1 MKNKAANMLYI
12 RILKRAFCLLIPA
25 LAVMLLCTHSSGAK
39 VHSGT
44 FEGNTR
50 WYYDTRTKT
59 VTIDCKGRMEDGGQ
73 HGVSMDWGGNERYLK
88 AQKAVFKKG
97 ITHIGDFAFDN
108 FQNIKEVVLPEGLVS
123 VGYSAFW
130 QTYHLKKV
138 NFPSTLRNIGGDA
151 FAESGIA
158 SVSLKH
164 VKKVESEAFSGSE
177 LRHVTI
183 PAGTSFGSYA
193 FCGCEKLKSVR
204 LEEGVKII
212 SRSMFSRSG
221 LRTVT
226 IPASVTEI
234 GEHAFFAFSPEEG
247 KLKKV
252 TIRSTQIKK
261 WGKEVFGKARKDL
274 VIRVPKS
281 KKKEYTK
288 ALRKGGLPKYVKIV
302 GMAI

>member
-1 MKNKAANMLYI
+1 MKNKAANMLYT

-25 LAVMLLCTHSSGAK
+25 LAVMLLCTHSSAK

-88 AQKAVFKKG
+88 AQKVVFKKG

-138 NFPSTLRNIGGDA
+138 NFPSTLKKIGGDA
-151 FAESGIA
+151 FDASGIE

-164 VKKVESEAFSGSE
+164 VEKVGSRAFSGTK
-177 LRHVTI
+177 LKQVTI
-183 PAGTSFGSYA
+183 PARTSFGSYA
-193 FCGCEKLKSVR
+193 FSSCTNLKSVR
-204 LEEGVKII
+204 IEEGVKTF
-212 SRSMFSRSG
+212 SSGMFSKCG
-221 LRTVT
+221 FKTVT
-226 IPASVTEI
+226 IPSSVTEI

-261 WGKEVFGKARKDL
+261 WGKGIFGKARKDL

-302 GMAI
+302 GM

>member
-1 MKNKAANMLYI
+1 MMDNVTSLGNI
-12 RILKRAFCLLIPA
+12 RILKRAFCLVISV
-25 LAVMLLCTHSSGAK
+25 LAVMLLYTSGSAR

-88 AQKAVFKKG
+88 TQKVVFKKG
-97 ITHIGDFAFDN
+97 IIHIGDFAFDN
-108 FQNIKEVVLPEGLVS
+108 FQNMKEVVLPEGLVS
-123 VGYSAFW
+123 IGYSAFW
-130 QTYHLKKV
+130 KTYHLKKIR
-138 NFPSTLRNIGGDA
+138 FPTPLKKIGENA
-151 FAESGIA
+151 FDGSGIE

-164 VKKVESEAFSGSE
+164 VKKVGSGAFSGTK
-177 LRHVTI
+177 LKHVTI

-193 FCGCEKLKSVR
+193 FPSCTDLKSVR
-204 LEEGVKII
+204 IEEGVKIL
-212 SRSMFSRSG
+212 SSGMFSQCG
-221 LRTVT
+221 FKTVT

-252 TIRSTQIKK
+252 TIRSTRIKK
-261 WGKEVFGKARKDL
+261 WGKEIFGKARKDL

-288 ALRKGGLPKYVKIV
+288 ALRKGGLPQYVKIV
-302 GMAI
+302 GM

>member
-1 MKNKAANMLYI
+1 MKKNVFSMI
-12 RILKRAFCLLIPA
+12 ITRILKRAFCLVIA
-25 LAVMLLCTHSSGAK
+25 TVAVMLLCTHSSAK

-73 HGVSMDWGGNERYLK
+73 HGVSMDWRGNERYLK
-88 AQKAVFKKG
+88 AQKVVFKKG
-97 ITHIGDFAFDN
+97 ITHIGKFAFDN

-123 VGYSAFW
+123 IRYSAFW
-130 QTYHLKKV
+130 KTYHLKKI
-138 NFPSTLRNIGGDA
+138 NFPSTLKKIEGDA
-151 FAESGIA
+151 FDASGIE

-164 VKKVESEAFSGSE
+164 VEKVGSGAFSGAE

-204 LEEGVKII
+204 FEEGVKTI
-212 SRSMFSRSG
+212 SHSMFAVSG

-226 IPASVTEI
+226 IPSSVTEI

-261 WGKEVFGKARKDL
+261 WRKEVFGKARKDL

-288 ALRKGGLPKYVKIV
+288 ALRKEGLPNYVKIV
-302 GMAI
+302 GM

>member
-1 MKNKAANMLYI
+1 MAK
-12 RILKRAFCLLIPA
+12 ILKRVCCLIIPA
-25 LAVMLLCTHSSGAK
+25 LAVMLLCTHSSAK

-59 VTIDCKGRMEDGGQ
+59 VTIACKGRMEDGGQ
-73 HGVSMDWGGNERYLK
+73 HGVSMDWRGNERYLK
-88 AQKAVFKKG
+88 AQKVVFKKG
-97 ITHIGDFAFDN
+97 ITHIGKFAFDN

-123 VGYSAFW
+123 IRYSAFW
-130 QTYHLKKV
+130 KTYHLKKI
-138 NFPSTLRNIGGDA
+138 NFPSSLKKIEVDA
-151 FAESGIA
+151 FDASGIE

-164 VKKVESEAFSGSE
+164 VEKVGSGAFSGTK
-177 LRHVTI
+177 LKQVTI
-183 PAGTSFGSYA
+183 PARTSFGSYA
-193 FCGCEKLKSVR
+193 FSSCTNLKSVR
-204 LEEGVKII
+204 IEEGVKTF
-212 SRSMFSRSG
+212 SSGMFSQCG
-221 LRTVT
+221 FRTVT
-226 IPASVTEI
+226 IPSSVTEI

-288 ALRKGGLPKYVKIV
+288 ALRKGGLPNYVKIV
-302 GMAI
+302 GM

>member
-1 MKNKAANMLYI
+1 MDNVTSLGNI
-12 RILKRAFCLLIPA
+12 RILKRACCLIITV
-25 LAVMLLCTHSSGAK
+25 LAVMLLCTNSSSAK

-73 HGVSMDWGGNERYLK
+73 HGVSLDWQESYLK
-88 AQKAVFKKG
+88 AERVVFKKG
-97 ITHIGDFAFDN
+97 ITYIGKMTFEN
-108 FQNIKEVVLPEGLVS
+108 FRKIKEIVLPEGLVS
-123 VGYSAFW
+123 IGYSAFED
-130 QTYHLKKV
+130 TSELKKIS
-138 NFPSTLRNIGGDA
+138 FPSTLKKIGKDA
-151 FAESGIA
+151 FDGSGIE
-158 SVSLKH
+158 SVSLKY
-164 VKKVESEAFSGSE
+164 VKKVGSGAFSGTK
-177 LRHVTI
+177 LKHVNI

-193 FCGCEKLKSVR
+193 FCGCDELKSVR
-204 LEEGVKII
+204 IEAGVKSI

-221 LRTVT
+221 LRTIT

-252 TIRSTQIKK
+252 TIRSTRIKK
-261 WGKEVFGKARKDL
+261 WGKEIFGKARKDL

-281 KKKEYTK
+281 KQKEYTK
-288 ALRKGGLPKYVKIV
+288 ALRKGGLPKYVKIE
-302 GMAI
+302 GM

>member
-1 MKNKAANMLYI
+1 MAK
-12 RILKRAFCLLIPA
+12 ILKRACCLVLPA
-25 LAVMLLCTHSSGAK
+25 LAVMLLCTHSSAK

-59 VTIDCKGRMEDGGQ
+59 VTIACKGRMEDGGQ
-73 HGVSMDWGGNERYLK
+73 HGVSMDWHGNRWYMKAERV
-88 AQKAVFKKG
+88 VFKRG
-97 ITHIGDFAFDN
+97 ITHIGDYAFDN
-108 FQNIKEVVLPEGLVS
+108 FRKVKEVVLPEGLVS
-123 VGYSAFW
+123 IGYAAFNA
-130 QTYHLKKV
+130 TSELKKI
-138 NFPSTLRNIGGDA
+138 NFPSTLKKIRINAFDA
-151 FAESGIA
+151 SGIE

-164 VKKVESEAFSGSE
+164 LEKVGKGAFSGSE

-193 FCGCEKLKSVR
+193 FSCCDKLKSVR
-204 LEEGVKII
+204 FEEGVKTI
-212 SRSMFSRSG
+212 SHSMFLRSG

-234 GEHAFFAFSPEEG
+234 GAYAFFAFSPEEG

-261 WGKEVFGKARKDL
+261 WGKGIFGKARKDL

-302 GMAI
+302 GI

>member
-1 MKNKAANMLYI
+1 MKNNAASMLNTQI
-12 RILKRAFCLLIPA
+12 PKRAICLLLPA
-25 LAVMLLCTHSSGAK
+25 LAVMLLCTHSSAK

-59 VTIDCKGRMEDGGQ
+59 VTIACKGRMEDGGQ
-73 HGVSMDWGGNERYLK
+73 HGVSMGWHANEWYWK
-88 AQKAVFKKG
+88 AQKVVFKKG
-97 ITHIGDFAFDN
+97 ITHIGKFAFDN

-123 VGYSAFW
+123 IRYSAFW
-130 QTYHLKKV
+130 KTYHLKKI
-138 NFPSTLRNIGGDA
+138 NFPSSLKKIEVDA
-151 FAESGIA
+151 FDASGIE

-164 VKKVESEAFSGSE
+164 VEKVGSGAFSGTK
-177 LRHVTI
+177 LKQVTI
-183 PAGTSFGSYA
+183 PARTSFGSYA
-193 FCGCEKLKSVR
+193 FSSCTNLKSVR
-204 LEEGVKII
+204 IEEGVKTF
-212 SRSMFSRSG
+212 SSGMFSQCG
-221 LRTVT
+221 FRTVT
-226 IPASVTEI
+226 IPSSVTEI

-288 ALRKGGLPKYVKIV
+288 ALRKGGLPNYVKIV
-302 GMAI
+302 GM

>member
-1 MKNKAANMLYI
+1 MAK
-12 RILKRAFCLLIPA
+12 ILKRVCCLIIPA
-25 LAVMLLCTHSSGAK
+25 LAVMLLCTHSSAK

-59 VTIDCKGRMEDGGQ
+59 VTIACKGRMEDGGQ
-73 HGVSMDWGGNERYLK
+73 HGVSMGWHGNRWYMKAERV
-88 AQKAVFKKG
+88 VFKRG
-97 ITHIGDFAFDN
+97 ITHIGDYAFDN
-108 FQNIKEVVLPEGLVS
+108 FRKVKEVVLPEGLVS
-123 VGYSAFW
+123 IGYAAFNA
-130 QTYHLKKV
+130 TSELKKI
-138 NFPSTLRNIGGDA
+138 NFPSTLKKIRINAFDA
-151 FAESGIA
+151 SGIE

-164 VKKVESEAFSGSE
+164 LEKVGKGAFSGSE

-193 FCGCEKLKSVR
+193 FSCCDKLKSVR
-204 LEEGVKII
+204 IEEGVKTI
-212 SRSMFSRSG
+212 SHSMFLRSG

-234 GEHAFFAFSPEEG
+234 GAYAFFAFSPEEG

-302 GMAI
+302 GM

>member
-1 MKNKAANMLYI
+1 MKNKAANMLYT
-12 RILKRAFCLLIPA
+12 RILKRAFCLLTAA
-25 LAVMLLCTHSSGAK
+25 LAVMLLCTHSSAK

-88 AQKAVFKKG
+88 AQKVVFKKG

-158 SVSLKH
+158 SVSLKY

>member
-1 MKNKAANMLYI
+1 MV
-12 RILKRAFCLLIPA
+12 RILKRSCCLIITV
-25 LAVMLLCTHSSGAK
+25 LAVILLYTYSSGSAK

-73 HGVSMDWGGNERYLK
+73 HGVSMDWGGNERYWK
-88 AQKAVFKKG
+88 TQKVVFKKG
-97 ITHIGDFAFDN
+97 IIHIGDFAFDN
-108 FQNIKEVVLPEGLVS
+108 FQNMKEVVLPEGLVS
-123 VGYSAFW
+123 IGYSAFW
-130 QTYHLKKV
+130 KTYHLKKIR
-138 NFPSTLRNIGGDA
+138 FPTTLKKIGENA
-151 FAESGIA
+151 FDGSGIE

-164 VKKVESEAFSGSE
+164 VKKVGSGAFSGTK
-177 LRHVTI
+177 LKHVTI

-193 FCGCEKLKSVR
+193 FPSCTDLKSVR
-204 LEEGVKII
+204 IEEGVKIL
-212 SRSMFSRSG
+212 SSGMFSQCG
-221 LRTVT
+221 FKTVT

-252 TIRSTQIKK
+252 TIRSTRIKK
-261 WGKEVFGKARKDL
+261 WGKEIFGKARKDL

-281 KKKEYTK
+281 KQKEYTK
-288 ALRKGGLPKYVKIV
+288 ALRKGGLPKYVKIE
-302 GMAI
+302 GM

>member
-1 MKNKAANMLYI
+1 MKNNAGNMLNT
-12 RILKRAFCLLIPA
+12 RILKWAFCLLTAA
-25 LAVMLLCTHSSGAK
+25 LAVMLLCTHSSAK

-59 VTIDCKGRMEDGGQ
+59 VTIACKGRMEDGGQ
-73 HGVSMDWGGNERYLK
+73 HGVSMGWHGNRWYMKAERV
-88 AQKAVFKKG
+88 VFKRG
-97 ITHIGDFAFDN
+97 ITHIGDYAFDN
-108 FQNIKEVVLPEGLVS
+108 FRKVKEVVLPEGLVS
-123 VGYSAFW
+123 IGYAAFNA
-130 QTYHLKKV
+130 TSELKKI
-138 NFPSTLRNIGGDA
+138 NFPSTLKKIRINAFDA
-151 FAESGIA
+151 SGIE

-164 VKKVESEAFSGSE
+164 LEKVGKGAFSGSE

-193 FCGCEKLKSVR
+193 FSCCDKLKSVR
-204 LEEGVKII
+204 IEEGVKTI
-212 SRSMFSRSG
+212 SHSMFLRSG

-234 GEHAFFAFSPEEG
+234 GAYAFFAFSPEEG

-302 GMAI
+302 GM

>member
-1 MKNKAANMLYI
+1 MV
-12 RILKRAFCLLIPA
+12 RILKRSCCLIITV
-25 LAVMLLCTHSSGAK
+25 LAVILLYTYSSGSAK

-88 AQKAVFKKG
+88 TQKVVFKKG
-97 ITHIGDFAFDN
+97 IIHIGDFAFDN
-108 FQNIKEVVLPEGLVS
+108 FQNMKEVVLPEGLVS
-123 VGYSAFW
+123 IGYSAFW
-130 QTYHLKKV
+130 KTYHLKKIR
-138 NFPSTLRNIGGDA
+138 FPTPLKKIGENA
-151 FAESGIA
+151 FDGSGIE

-164 VKKVESEAFSGSE
+164 VKKVGSGAFSGTK
-177 LRHVTI
+177 LKHVTI

-193 FCGCEKLKSVR
+193 FPSCTDLKSVR
-204 LEEGVKII
+204 IEEGVKIL
-212 SRSMFSRSG
+212 SSGMFSQCG
-221 LRTVT
+221 FKTVT

-252 TIRSTQIKK
+252 TIRSTRIKK
-261 WGKEVFGKARKDL
+261 WGKEIFGKARKDL

-281 KKKEYTK
+281 KQKEYTK
-288 ALRKGGLPKYVKIV
+288 ALRKGGLPKYVKIE
-302 GMAI
+302 GM